1 MSVFCLLLYISIKS
15 LISWAVI
22 VATLCAA
29 LVWFGSHRR
38 EWKASVHLSIYLAHK
53 LQFLSL
59 VLHLV
64 FFNEPEQKQRETA
77 GTRSALCFSSIFIFC
92 HQYSYNNV
100 KPLAQARHSA
110 CHQYSHLLI
119 VIHITLNCWHQVSDL
134 FVINIHI
141 TASS

>member
-1 MSVFCLLLYISIKS
+1 MCSTGVVWVPSARVEGVGPSQYLPCAQA
-15 LISWAVI
+15 AVSEP
-22 VATLCAA
+22 
-29 LVWFGSHRR
+29 G
-38 EWKASVHLSIYLAHK
+38 
-53 LQFLSL
+53 
-59 VLHLV
+59 LHLV